1 MTERAWHDLIVGD
14 RMAVDQEFA
23 QQVSDSQF
31 SRQEWGLI
39 MTAVEFDIEHPED
52 PERARLVADTSKVAD
67 IMPEVE
73 RAARMQRQQMGGSS
87 GGGFVDSLKDALG
100 FGGGRGVR
108 GGVDQEKV
116 SAAVSLVESYTAELQ
131 THLERQGRWEE
142 TRLAAS
148 AEAET
153 EQTDN

>member
-1 MTERAWHDLIVGD
+1 MAREWTDMLVGA
-14 RMAVDQEFA
+14 RMRVDSEFST
-23 QQVSDSQF
+23 QVDSSQF
-31 SRQEWGLI
+31 TRQEWGLI
-39 MTAVEFDIEHPED
+39 MTAVEFDVEHPDD

-131 THLERQGRWEE
+131 THLEGQGRWEE
-142 TRLAAS
+142 VRLAAS
-148 AEAET
+148 AGADAET
-153 EQTDN
+153 NED